1 VSAHLPPIPERAHRR
16 AHPDAEALVA
26 ALRKA
31 AHLEIDDGLGRG
43 VRNSP
48 SGRLVHGA
56 WMALR
61 ERADELGPGRPLE
74 GPARALV
81 AALGPFL
88 GESARRCLGLERPAS
103 EAPEGGKRDGG
114 WRL

>member
-31 AHLEIDDGLGRG
+31 AHLGRG

-61 ERADELGPGRPLE
+61 ERADELGPGQPLE

-81 AALGPFL
+81 AALGPFI
-88 GESARRCLGLERPAS
+88 GESARMCLGLGKPAS